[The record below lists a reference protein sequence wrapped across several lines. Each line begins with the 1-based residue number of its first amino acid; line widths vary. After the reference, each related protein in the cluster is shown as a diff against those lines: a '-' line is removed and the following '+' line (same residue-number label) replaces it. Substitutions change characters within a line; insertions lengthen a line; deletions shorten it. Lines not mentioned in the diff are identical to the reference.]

1 MNLTGK
7 TPSKQD
13 AALYGTYNKIKNCP
27 ARVSSGKG
35 KQVTLGAAFKIG
47 DKSGTVPQEK
57 QRSSSSCLCFVT
69 RGKADDLV
77 VPSLA
82 LRHNLLRCGGL
93 RYASAEKNER

>member
-1 MNLTGK
+1 MPGKGKSKKSPQEWENDLRKLAGDNTMKLTGK

-47 DKSGTVPQEK
+47 DKSG
-57 QRSSSSCLCFVT
+57 SSACTC
-69 RGKADDLV
+69 GYGQYHKKNKDPPPV
-77 VPSLA
+77 V
-82 LRHNLLRCGGL
+82 C
-93 RYASAEKNER
+93 AS